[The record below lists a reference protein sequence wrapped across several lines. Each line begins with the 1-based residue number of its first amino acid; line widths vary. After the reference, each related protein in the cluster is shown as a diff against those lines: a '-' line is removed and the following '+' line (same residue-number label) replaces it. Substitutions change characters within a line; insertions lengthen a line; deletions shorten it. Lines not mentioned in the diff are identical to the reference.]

1 MTKRILIV
9 LLAATVVLSAATA
22 FAQANT
28 GTVKGKAMD
37 EHGKPLAGATIR
49 VTTAEGQKL
58 ETKVDPNGQFEL
70 AGVPAG
76 KIKIE
81 ALVDG
86 QPRTGGDT
94 TIIAGEVNEIPLDMA
109 AAAAR
114 QKMSPEERKKLE
126 ESDAEKAKKSL
137 AEHNKIKNLN
147 AMLTQAKPLM
157 DIGNYDGA
165 IAIYEK
171 AVQADPT
178 KDLIWANLGLAYL
191 AKAAKSKDAAE
202 TKEFGNKAVETFQKA
217 ISINPNNGGYHNNLG
232 QSYARAGNT
241 GEALKEFQMAGQI
254 DPTSAARYYFNAGA
268 TLTNESTKLPPAS
281 PEQKK
286 KLTDANA
293 MFQKSVAADPKFSD
307 GEAYYQIATNLL
319 SQATMSNDGKMVV
332 PDGTADAYQ
341 KYLAQAPNGR
351 YADSAKQT
359 LAALGST
366 IETTYKQRS
375 GSKKK

>member
-9 LLAATVVLSAATA
+9 LLAAAIVLTAATA

-37 EHGKPLAGATIR
+37 EHGQPLAGATIR
-49 VTTAEGQKL
+49 ITTAEGQKL
-58 ETKVDPNGQFEL
+58 ETKVDQNGQFEL

-86 QPRTGGDT
+86 LPRTGGET
-94 TIIAGEVNEIPLDMA
+94 TIVAGEVNEIPLDMA

-126 ESDAEKAKKSL
+126 ESEAEKAKQSL

-147 AMLTQAKPLM
+147 VMLTQAKPLM

-171 AVQADPT
+171 ALQADPT

-191 AKAAKSKDAAE
+191 AKAAKSKDSAE
-202 TKEFGNKAVETFQKA
+202 TSSFGQKSVEAFQKA

-232 QSYARAGNT
+232 QAYVRSGNT
-241 GEALKEFQMAGQI
+241 GEALKHFQMAGQI
-254 DPTSAARYYFNAGA
+254 DPT
-268 TLTNESTKLPPAS
+268 
-281 PEQKK
+281 
-286 KLTDANA
+286 
-293 MFQKSVAADPKFSD
+293 
-307 GEAYYQIATNLL
+307 
-319 SQATMSNDGKMVV
+319 
-332 PDGTADAYQ
+332 
-341 KYLAQAPNGR
+341 
-351 YADSAKQT
+351 
-359 LAALGST
+359 
-366 IETTYKQRS
+366 
-375 GSKKK
+375 